1 MEATAAQYH
10 REMSKFITDEIE
22 QGAATLSKS
31 EPGKLS
37 RLSSMQFQELATDV
51 FDELNRRRYE
61 ADALPFLRV
70 RDHYHPKRN
79 QARQKLATLSRS
91 KFVDLVHDVD
101 EGLKRRFPHKID
113 TVQGYGQPSHTASY
127 ESVNLSPVYS
137 NPQAQNQH
145 QQHQQY
151 QMPAQSYTTQ
161 YHSERSPPSSVG
173 GAQGYSAY
181 AQHNSGDAGNSYT
194 ANDSLD
200 SVDRVSND
208 LSHAIQIS
216 HQPNSARTP
225 TPDGRILR
233 SPANET
239 EKLRNEY
246 EMRISAMRKR
256 VGQLESQLLDYR
268 GDNPHD
274 KTSEQMENLER
285 LNSVLTQK
293 NERLENELKILREQ
307 LMAMKTDIP
316 ALRLENDRLKQER
329 AQFIERERDLK
340 SKLDEARSKLR
351 KLKTTSVFAMDHGDA
366 DLVPPPVF
374 VNSGGVIRP
383 SSVRVFQEAVED
395 LLSAVRSDDMQHDL
409 PAAQSSVEASC
420 GEIKAD
426 IHAYEAANADN
437 PELWPLAAN
446 TSVRISEVVAN
457 LDQNLQSLIV
467 AVDKHMNSM
476 GVLPMSFLEAAASHL
491 ATSVVEIVKLLKV
504 CFDESKAAPRINTDN
519 DHGSLEESTNNIITG
534 IDSLYQLMRSPTPAP
549 HALYSSLENVIE
561 QIFDTVNICRAEF
574 DSIES
579 GSVSNLQTNVDLY
592 NRQAA
597 NGILGGLEKG
607 HLQLTDQLNDINDAQ
622 DAAGDADLDNDIVR
636 ELLNEKAFKQRL
648 TSALFDVGMH
658 TKTVRMWLE

>member
-10 REMSKFITDEIE
+10 REMSKFIAEEID

-37 RLSSMQFQELATDV
+37 RLSPMQFQELATDV

-79 QARQKLATLSRS
+79 QARQKLATLSRP

-113 TVQGYGQPSHTASY
+113 TTQGYGQQSHTASY
-127 ESVNLSPVYS
+127 ESVNLSPVYNNLQS
-137 NPQAQNQH
+137 QQQQQQQQSAQGYS
-145 QQHQQY
+145 QY
-151 QMPAQSYTTQ
+151 QA
-161 YHSERSPPSSVG
+161 ERSPPSSTG
-173 GAQGYSAY
+173 AAQGFSAY
-181 AQHNSGDAGNSYT
+181 AQHRGSGGVSNSYT
-194 ANDSLD
+194 ANDSHD
-200 SVDRVSND
+200 SVDRIAND
-208 LSHAIQIS
+208 LHHAMNVSQ
-216 HQPNSARTP
+216 RTP

-233 SPANET
+233 SPTNEI
-239 EKLRNEY
+239 EKVRNEY
-246 EMRISAMRKR
+246 EMRIAAMRKR

-268 GDNPHD
+268 GDNPHGSMSD
-274 KTSEQMENLER
+274 QMETLER
-285 LNSVLTQK
+285 LNNVLTQK
-293 NERLENELKILREQ
+293 NERLENELRILREQ
-307 LMAMKTDIP
+307 LMTAKADIP
-316 ALRLENDRLKQER
+316 ALRQENDRLKQDR

-395 LLSAVRSDDMQHDL
+395 LLSAVRSEDMENDL
-409 PAAQSSVEASC
+409 PAAQSAVEFSC
-420 GEIKAD
+420 GEVKAD
-426 IHAYEAANADN
+426 IHAYEVANADD
-437 PELWPLAAN
+437 PDMWPLAAN
-446 TSVRISEVVAN
+446 TRDRIADVVESLDGN
-457 LDQNLQSLIV
+457 LHGLIA

-476 GVLPMSFLEAAASHL
+476 GVLPVSLLEAAASHL

-504 CFDESKAAPRINTDN
+504 CFDESKAAPRLEAEP
-519 DHGSLEESTNNIITG
+519 GRQSLEESTNNIITG
-534 IDSLYQLMRSPTPAP
+534 IDCLYQIMRSPTPAP
-549 HALYSSLENVIE
+549 HALYSSLENVIA
-561 QIFDTVNICRAEF
+561 QILDTVNICRAEF
-574 DSIES
+574 GSIES
-579 GSVSNLQTNVDLY
+579 DSASNVQVNVDLY
-592 NRQAA
+592 NPQTA
-597 NGILGGLEKG
+597 NSILSGLEKG
-607 HLQLTDQLNDINDAQ
+607 HLQLTDQLNDISDAQ